1 MHPFKAKKKI
11 LGRRDDKCKEID
23 KIYLKKNKKKKE
35 KLWYANNHDEEQCEW
50 VQYNY
55 FGIELERNCDQRKI
69 TKNIFFRN
77 KGVTQKLPSKE
88 NPLE

>member
-35 KLWYANNHDEEQCEW
+35 KLWYANNHDEEQCE
-50 VQYNY
+50 
-55 FGIELERNCDQRKI
+55 
-69 TKNIFFRN
+69 
-77 KGVTQKLPSKE
+77 
-88 NPLE
+88 